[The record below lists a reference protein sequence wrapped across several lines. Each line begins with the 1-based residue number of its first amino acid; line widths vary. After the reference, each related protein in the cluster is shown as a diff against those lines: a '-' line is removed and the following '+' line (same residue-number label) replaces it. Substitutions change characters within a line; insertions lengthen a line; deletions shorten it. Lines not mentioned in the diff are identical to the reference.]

1 MSHCLFAVPA
11 GNRGQ
16 FATMPRLHRRWAGIL
31 GFRGAFMISKEL
43 LDILRCPL
51 DPTRSARLD
60 QEADGLVCQRCRLKY
75 PIKEGLPCMLVEEA
89 ILPPGVGS
97 LQALPCQQAP
107 VAEGTPK

>member
-1 MSHCLFAVPA
+1 MRSKH
-11 GNRGQ
+11 
-16 FATMPRLHRRWAGIL
+16 PR
-31 GFRGAFMISKEL
+31 FRGAFMISKEL

-60 QEADGLVCQRCRLKY
+60 QETDGLVCQRCRLRY

-89 ILPPGVGS
+89 VLPPGAGS
-97 LQALPCQQAP
+97 LQALPCQQTP